1 MADEIVK
8 SDITSLTQ
16 VQQRFIHLYLTGQY
30 KNNQLA
36 QLLDIHE
43 NTVYSWLKRDDIRS
57 IIEEFQKAEHEQ
69 VENNLKSMRMK
80 AMARMNDLMDSPI
93 DGVALQAC
101 KDVLDRTGH
110 KAKQE
115 VKVEKTVKTFEM
127 QINDLADKFLTDV
140 DYEVIDSE

>member
-1 MADEIVK
+1 MGNEVIQH
-8 SDITSLTQ
+8 DITSLTQ

-43 NTVYSWLKRDDIRS
+43 NTIYLWLKRDDVKS
-57 IIEEFQKAEHEQ
+57 IIGEYQKSEHEQ

-80 AMARMNDLMDSPI
+80 AMARMGDLMDSPI

-110 KAKQE
+110 KAIQQ

-127 QINDLADKFLTDV
+127 QLQDLAENLIEDV
-140 DYEVIDSE
+140 SFTEVE